1 MNKTLNQKFVKC
13 YSEKFEETKYPYEP
27 YKKLVWD
34 GIKLNNKY
42 SILGAWKTGCIKT
55 VRGEGYKSFDF
66 EVRKYYYTRRWKYG
80 TPAQKR
86 AWEKLNASILQSKLQ
101 RLSSQVLFNKPTAFN
116 EIKGINGLG
125 FVYALFVL
133 HCENPK
139 LFPLYDQHVWRSYLY
154 FTKGHYR
161 SVKVASQSWSSYEL
175 YSKWFINQLKALG
188 NIDPTTLDRALW
200 AFGKELKKE

>member
-1 MNKTLNQKFVKC
+1 MSIVAA
-13 YSEKFEETKYPYEP
+13 
-27 YKKLVWD
+27 
-34 GIKLNNKY
+34 NN
-42 SILGAWKTGCIKT
+42 TRDTCIAHFL
-55 VRGEGYKSFDF
+55 RWNSCSNSHININIRHSFYIIGMF
-66 EVRKYYYTRRWKYG
+66 KVEF
-80 TPAQKR
+80 
-86 AWEKLNASILQSKLQ
+86 
-101 RLSSQVLFNKPTAFN
+101 QVLFNKPTEFN
-116 EIKGINGLG
+116 EIKEIDGLG

-161 SVKVASQSWSSYEL
+161 SVKAASQSWSSYEL

-188 NIDPTTLDRALW
+188 NIDPTILDRALW